1 MKPLIS
7 TTVVLMFSL
16 YMVPAMAFDNGGSV
30 QGPTTFAAFR
40 HMSTLERATLTP
52 LADTELASIEGAS
65 LEELMAVLQ
74 QRETISAALLGAQS
88 GILGCDPS
96 CVAQIMTRLASSP
109 PGAPPVVIQQA
120 SSPNGTT
127 IAIIQQASSPNGTTI
142 AIIQQMPSPNGTTFA
157 VVRQMSS
164 PNGTTIAVMQ
174 QMLR

>member
-16 YMVPAMAFDNGGSV
+16 YMAPAMAFDNGGSV

-65 LEELMAVLQ
+65 LDGLMAILQ

-127 IAIIQQASSPNGTTI
+127 IAIIQQ
-142 AIIQQMPSPNGTTFA
+142 MPSPNGTTFA

>member
-127 IAIIQQASSPNGTTI
+127 IAIIQQ
-142 AIIQQMPSPNGTTFA
+142 MPSPNGTTFA

-164 PNGTTIAVMQ
+164 PNGTTFAVVQ
-174 QMLR
+174 QMLK

>member
-1 MKPLIS
+1 MKLLIS
-7 TTVVLMFSL
+7 TTVVLVFSL
-16 YMVPAMAFDNGGSV
+16 YMAPAMAFDNGGSV
-30 QGPTTFAAFR
+30 QGPATFVAFR

-65 LEELMAVLQ
+65 LDGLMAILQ
-74 QRETISAALLGAQS
+74 QREAISAALLGAQS

-127 IAIIQQASSPNGTTI
+127 IAIIQQ
-142 AIIQQMPSPNGTTFA
+142 MPSPNGTTFA

-164 PNGTTIAVMQ
+164 PNGTTFAVVQ
-174 QMLR
+174 QMLK